1 MNLNRIL
8 TISFLLTLQS
18 LPGMAQ
24 LPSSVQEAICS
35 ARLSPFLA
43 MGISSPSNEYDR
55 SEDSGI
61 TSPVIGANV
70 HIRMG
75 EDWLF
80 IPGLAYETKGS
91 SFSYSY
97 NNGVG
102 SASLLE
108 GNTNGHTLAL
118 RSANESKTRT
128 VRSYI
133 SFPWQLAICPFKKLP
148 DLQFA
153 LGMNNSFL
161 LGQKTTR
168 SSSGTKTIDRGT
180 DNLKSFNLGLL
191 FGVAYRVI
199 DDVAVGISYD
209 HGLTDM
215 SSSDGFGFRE
225 RALRLTVGYTI
236 NFNPI
241 FLESYSKR
249 GRAKMEQY
257 QTSKK

>member
-1 MNLNRIL
+1 MNLNKIL
-8 TISFLLTLQS
+8 TISFLLSWLS

-24 LPSSVQEAICS
+24 VPMPVQKAICS
-35 ARLSPFLA
+35 ARLSPFLG
-43 MGISSPSNEYDR
+43 MGISNPSNEYDR
-55 SEDSGI
+55 SEDSSI
-61 TSPVIGANV
+61 ASPVVGANV
-70 HIRMG
+70 HISMG
-75 EDWLF
+75 GGWTF

-97 NNGVG
+97 DNGVG
-102 SASLLE
+102 RASLSE
-108 GNTNGHTLAL
+108 GNSRTLAL
-118 RSANESKTRT
+118 RSANESKTKT
-128 VRSYI
+128 VRSYL
-133 SFPWQLAICPFKKLP
+133 SFPWQIGIRPFEKVP

-168 SSSGTKTIDRGT
+168 NSFGSKTTERDT

-191 FGVAYRVI
+191 LGVAYRVI
-199 DDVAVGISYD
+199 DDVAVGITYD

-215 SSSDGFGFRE
+215 SSRGVGFRE

-241 FLESYSKR
+241 FLESYSRR
-249 GRAKMEQY
+249 GRAKMKQY
-257 QTSKK
+257 QTSDK